1 MQITI
6 RRAGRDDVP
15 AVLSLLDGAT
25 EWLVARGRTGQW
37 GTTPHSTSPRR
48 VAQLTGF
55 ADEGELWVA
64 EADGRVVGADGR
76 VVDADGPV
84 VGADGPAVGADGP
97 AVGAD
102 GADGRV
108 VGALAVG
115 AALDYVPPAAEPEL
129 YVRLLVTE
137 RASAGQNLGAALLD
151 HARELARADGV
162 RLLRVDCFA
171 GDDQALVR
179 YYERQGFTRYAEF
192 AVPRVNGP
200 DWPGQVLAQR
210 L

>member
-6 RRAGRDDVP
+6 RRAGRDNVP
-15 AVLSLLDGAT
+15 AVLGLLDGAT
-25 EWLVARGRTGQW
+25 EWLIARGRTGQW
-37 GTTPHSTSPRR
+37 GTEPHSTSPRR
-48 VAQLTGF
+48 IEQVTGF
-55 ADEGELWVA
+55 ADDGGLWVA
-64 EADGRVVGADGR
+64 E
-76 VVDADGPV
+76 
-84 VGADGPAVGADGP
+84 
-97 AVGAD
+97 
-102 GADGRV
+102 ADGRV

-137 RASAGQNLGAALLD
+137 RASAGQNLGGTLLD

-179 YYERQGFTRYAEF
+179 YYERQGFTRDAEF